1 MTALFSILYWI
12 FFAITSIFLFMGALA
27 IWAVTAPFDRTR
39 KWLNFYTC
47 WWAQIYLRCL
57 PGCRIQ
63 IEGRE
68 KIAPRTAYV
77 LVANHQSMTD
87 VMALSALRVLCK
99 WVGKKEAFRIP
110 VIGWN
115 MYLNGTIK
123 VDRGRIL
130 NVNRTM
136 EICRR
141 WLRAGVPLMIFPE
154 GHRSPT
160 GEMIKFHGGAFKL
173 AAECG
178 CPVVP
183 IVVDGTWPIYSGWKV
198 KAFPG
203 LITVRVLDPVT
214 LSEAGGSVL
223 RFRDLVFERMKETL
237 AEIRATKMP
246 PPMSPPVP
254 RTTQAVTQPHWT
266 GQN

>member
-1 MTALFSILYWI
+1 MDLGLRGRKALVTGASKGIGRACAEIL
-12 FFAITSIFLFMGALA
+12 AEE
-27 IWAVTAPFDRTR
+27 
-39 KWLNFYTC
+39 
-47 WWAQIYLRCL
+47 
-57 PGCRIQ
+57 GCDIVLVS
-63 IEGRE
+63 
-68 KIAPRTAYV
+68 RTAADLEAVRAKIVGQHNIAVRFYP
-77 LVANHQSMTD
+77 LD
-87 VMALSALRVLCK
+87 LSDSR
-99 WVGKKEAFRIP
+99 
-110 VIGWN
+110 N
-115 MYLNGTIK
+115 
-123 VDRGRIL
+123 VD
-130 NVNRTM
+130 
-136 EICRR
+136 
-141 WLRAGVPLMIFPE
+141 
-154 GHRSPT
+154 
-160 GEMIKFHGGAFKL
+160 KL